1 MNFKPITGSRGIP
14 PPAPRFSLREVKGV
28 QEGSLCNL
36 GVIQEK
42 NPAVCSLG
50 ERKKKAKS
58 EGQWK
63 SVKDE
68 CFSGSYLRE
77 YIKRDNKLKPRSLLL
92 KGEHLVT

>member
-1 MNFKPITGSRGIP
+1 M
-14 PPAPRFSLREVKGV
+14 FSGFFL
-28 QEGSLCNL
+28 S
-36 GVIQEK
+36 
-42 NPAVCSLG
+42 G

-92 KGEHLVT
+92 KGEHLVSLAVVKRL